1 MTKRR
6 GRRGAGEAAAL
17 DNLLRSRRSLPG
29 TRDRRPH
36 GLAEE
41 GKYLGLLRTPKDQTK
56 HSTKENSYQA
66 YHPRPPKGNGWM
78 WPQSRDK
85 KGKA

>member
-1 MTKRR
+1 MTTRR

-17 DNLLRSRRSLPG
+17 DNLLRARRSLPG

-41 GKYLGLLRTPKDQTK
+41 GKYLGLLRTPKD
-56 HSTKENSYQA
+56 
-66 YHPRPPKGNGWM
+66 
-78 WPQSRDK
+78 
-85 KGKA
+85 